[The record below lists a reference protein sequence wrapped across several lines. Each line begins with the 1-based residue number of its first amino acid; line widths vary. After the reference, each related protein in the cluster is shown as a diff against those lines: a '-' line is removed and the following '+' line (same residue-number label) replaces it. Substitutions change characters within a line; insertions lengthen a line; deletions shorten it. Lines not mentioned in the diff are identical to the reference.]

1 MNWPANTLVQIRSDQ
16 GSVVPSHIANVASS
30 NPKVII
36 FDFGAEQASFELDNP
51 NEAPRGYLLI
61 PGFDP
66 LELTITEG
74 EIKSLAIT
82 RDNEPLGSVL
92 LKGL

>member
-1 MNWPANTLVQIRSDQ
+1 MES
-16 GSVVPSHIANVASS
+16 
-30 NPKVII
+30 
-36 FDFGAEQASFELDNP
+36 
-51 NEAPRGYLLI
+51 
-61 PGFDP
+61 FDP
-66 LELTITEG
+66 LEIKLSEG